1 MHINKN
7 VFNYNDKN
15 STSNQKKN
23 VNKNLT
29 FTIPPIFFVSFRNFE
44 TIMKRLQR
52 HTLGA
57 NPPHM
62 KKLEPHSHKTI
73 SQ

>member
-15 STSNQKKN
+15 STSNQKQN

-29 FTIPPIFFVSFRNFE
+29 FTIPPISFVSFG
-44 TIMKRLQR
+44 ILKQ
-52 HTLGA
+52 
-57 NPPHM
+57 
-62 KKLEPHSHKTI
+62 
-73 SQ
+73 